1 MPSASANISAKFID
15 QIEMSAIRV
24 PIQSEPAA
32 ATNPM
37 IVSISG
43 SPAAASEPKAST
55 RIASVTGHEI
65 SSDFIIADLFA
76 WLKSDHM
83 AGAPVRSTRTPSEP
97 SLRERALQLVGRA
110 HHVVR
115 VARRARADHGRVAIG
130 RDRDAGRGAHVAP
143 PDRPSAWPPPARS
156 TRAERRVGDR
166 LVRRVD
172 HDRLAV
178 APEPVEVLVDRSRA

>member
-1 MPSASANISAKFID
+1 
-15 QIEMSAIRV
+15 MSAIRV

-32 ATNPM
+32 ATSPT

-43 SPAAASEPKAST
+43 SPAATSEPNAST

-83 AGAPVRSTRTPSEP
+83 PAAPVRSTSHPVGAE
-97 SLRERALQLVGRA
+97 LRERALQLVGRA

-115 VARRARADHGRVAIG
+115 VARRARLDHGGVAIG
-130 RDRDAGRGAHVAP
+130 RDRHARPAAPPRSSP
-143 PDRPSAWPPPARS
+143 PDRSSAWPAPARS
-156 TRAERRVGDR
+156 TRWNAGSETVLSGEWTTT
-166 LVRRVD
+166 VR
-172 HDRLAV
+172 
-178 APEPVEVLVDRSRA
+178 P